1 MCLAF
6 KQSNIKTHQEPQPSW
21 WVLLFQAALNRVD
34 TEPFYGGSAAANRVM
49 LKFDQKQIRKS
60 KPIGLPYQGSKK
72 KIARQIVSLIKHNF
86 AGLKVYDLFGGGGA
100 ITAECLLNG
109 VDVHYNDACLISG
122 AILRRVIESDREF
135 LKTLC
140 ISRAEFMCIKL
151 QPEKSVEDEL
161 KLLVNSFGNNRCDY
175 LYGATH
181 ADRKHALALA
191 IIQRENVFGGYQ
203 KTETYKQHQ
212 FKRIE
217 QLERLQQLQQLQQLQ
232 FTALDYRAFSHVKG
246 AVLYCD
252 PPYENTDA
260 GGYKTTPFDSAVFY
274 EWAASM
280 AQNNV
285 VLISSYTISDER
297 FEPVCRFETAMCT
310 LSANGKGRGEC
321 EKLFMLKGVADGG
334 NV

>member
-1 MCLAF
+1 MGV
-6 KQSNIKTHQEPQPSW
+6 PQ
-21 WVLLFQAALNRVD
+21 QI
-34 TEPFYGGSAAANRVM
+34 VM

-72 KIARQIVSLIKHNF
+72 KIARQIVSLIKQNF

-109 VDVHYNDACLISG
+109 VDVHYNDTCPISG
-122 AILRRVIESDREF
+122 AMLRRVVESDREF

-140 ISRAEFMCIKL
+140 ISREEFLHIRAK
-151 QPEKSVEDEL
+151 EVKTVDDEL

-175 LYGATH
+175 LYSEAH
-181 ADRKHALALA
+181 SDRKHALALE
-191 IIQRENVFGGYQ
+191 IIWRENVFGGYQ
-203 KTETYKQHQ
+203 KTETYKQYQ
-212 FKRIE
+212 FK
-217 QLERLQQLQQLQQLQ
+217 QLQQLQQLQ
-232 FTALDYRAFSHVKG
+232 FTALDYHAFSDVKG

-260 GGYKTTPFDSAVFY
+260 SGYKTAPFDSAEFY

-310 LSANGKGRGEC
+310 LSANGKSRGEC

>member
-1 MCLAF
+1 MGV
-6 KQSNIKTHQEPQPSW
+6 PQ
-21 WVLLFQAALNRVD
+21 QI
-34 TEPFYGGSAAANRVM
+34 VM
-49 LKFDQKQIRKS
+49 LKFDQKQIRKG

-72 KIARQIVSLIKHNF
+72 KIARQIVSLIKQNF

-122 AILRRVIESDREF
+122 AMLRRVIESDREF

-161 KLLVNSFGNNRCDY
+161 KLLVNSFGNNRRSY

-181 ADRKHALALA
+181 ADMKHALALA

-212 FKRIE
+212 FKQIE
-217 QLERLQQLQQLQQLQ
+217 QLTRLQQLQQLQQLQ
-232 FTALDYRAFSHVKG
+232 FTALDYRAFSDVKG

-252 PPYENTDA
+252 PPYENTDVS
-260 GGYKTTPFDSAVFY
+260 GYKTVPFDSAAFY

-297 FEPVCRFETAMCT
+297 FEPVCRFEAARCT
-310 LSANGKGRGEC
+310 LSANGKGRDEC
-321 EKLFMLKGVADGG
+321 EKLFMLKGVVDGG